1 MINIREEII
10 ERLYEIMNNE
20 KGVHDEVKNS
30 SCRLEEITCKDI
42 DEKSEEYDKVLDAI
56 CELGQVAFFAG
67 ASMVF
72 DFISGQE
79 KNEKVKKYDL
89 CEISAEINAISM
101 IVSGLA
107 NQIGEDRD
115 SLQDEPFKSALFGV
129 SRHLDRVVESLDEI
143 EKV

>member
-1 MINIREEII
+1 M
-10 ERLYEIMNNE
+10 
-20 KGVHDEVKNS
+20 
-30 SCRLEEITCKDI
+30 
-42 DEKSEEYDKVLDAI
+42 
-56 CELGQVAFFAG
+56 
-67 ASMVF
+67 
-72 DFISGQE
+72 
-79 KNEKVKKYDL
+79 KYDL